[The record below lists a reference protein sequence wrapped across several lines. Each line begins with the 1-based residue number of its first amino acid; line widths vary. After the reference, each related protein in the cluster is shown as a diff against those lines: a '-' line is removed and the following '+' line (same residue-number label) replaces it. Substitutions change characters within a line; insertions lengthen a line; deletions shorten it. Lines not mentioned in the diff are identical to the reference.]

1 MRHPACPPAT
11 LVRIYRT
18 HSYPDYFFQAIAS
31 HHNTPPDILVDL
43 YRRPATIMGLDRSFA
58 SNPATPRDILLEIA
72 TTTKENFV
80 VQQLLQN
87 PKFDCTLLGP
97 IDAAL
102 NRSERPTDSYS
113 RARLAELQSG
123 LCGQRTH

>member
-1 MRHPACPPAT
+1 MIVITGANGQLGR
-11 LVRIYRT
+11 L
-18 HSYPDYFFQAIAS
+18 
-31 HHNTPPDILVDL
+31 
-43 YRRPATIMGLDRSFA
+43 
-58 SNPATPRDILLEIA
+58 
-72 TTTKENFV
+72 V

-113 RARLAELQSG
+113 RGRLAELQSG